1 MTRPGWRG
9 ALLLVLV
16 FSLGGVSVAAAWPD
30 EPVAP
35 AVDEPARTARPA
47 EPDPAPAHPPT
58 PAVRGTGI
66 AGAFPVG
73 STRYAVPEDAVHVSP
88 DGSDTGPGTADSPWR
103 TVAQAVDAAPAGAT
117 VVVRGGTYP
126 ESVTIPAG
134 KRLTLQSYPGEA
146 VWFDG
151 TREVTGWAP
160 DGDAWRLDG
169 WTVRFDASPTYTPGA
184 PDGRSPGWAFVDPD
198 HPLAAHPDMVFVDGV
213 PQQQVGARAAVAPGT
228 FFVDEAGDRLWL
240 GTDPTGHSVRAS
252 TLSVGLTVEAA
263 GSVVRGLGIRRY
275 ATPVPEKG
283 ALRSLA
289 PDVTIENVVVS
300 DNATQGIYVGGRD
313 LGVRN
318 TLRQVTAERNGMLGI
333 ESSYSDGLVLDR
345 ARVVGNNTERFNQ
358 APVSGGVKI
367 CSARDIRV
375 TGSVLADNLG
385 TGLWFDESVHGV
397 TVAGN
402 DLLRNTGHGLS
413 FEISSQ
419 AVIADNLV
427 AGNGDSGLKIN
438 NAARIEIWNNTVV
451 DNGGR
456 PLWIVQDS
464 RVAADR
470 SLPGHDPRRPLP
482 DPTVT
487 WLLGPVTVAN
497 NVVGGATT
505 APCLLCVQDTAL
517 RRAAGEI
524 GLAVDGN
531 LWVRPAAPVDLATW
545 PGGGTF
551 PTLASFAAGTGQNAH
566 GAEFQAGVPVLDAG
580 YRLTADAVAAV
591 PAAARPVPSWVAVLG
606 GLSGPVPSLGV
617 QRG

>member
-9 ALLLVLV
+9 ALLLTVVLA
-16 FSLGGVSVAAAWPD
+16 LGGVSVAAALPD
-30 EPVAP
+30 DPVAP
-35 AVDEPARTARPA
+35 AADEPSRTARPVETA
-47 EPDPAPAHPPT
+47 PAPAIPT
-58 PAVRGTGI
+58 GPAVRGTGV

-73 STRYAVPEDAVHVSP
+73 TTRYAVPEDAVHVSP
-88 DGSDTGPGTADSPWR
+88 DGSDNGRGTPASPWR
-103 TVAQAVDAAPAGAT
+103 TVARAVGAARNGAT
-117 VVVRGGTYP
+117 VVLREGAYP

-134 KRLTLQSYPGEA
+134 KRLTLQSYPGEE

-151 TREVTGWAP
+151 SREVTGWTP
-160 DGDAWRLDG
+160 DGAAWRLDG

-184 PDGRSPGWAFVDPD
+184 PDGRLPGWAFVNPD

-213 PQQQVGARAAVAPGT
+213 PQRQVGSRAAVTPGS
-228 FFVDEAGDRLWL
+228 FFVDQAGDRLWL
-240 GTDPTGHSVRAS
+240 GTEPTGHSVRAS
-252 TLSVGLTVEAA
+252 TLSVGLTVEGA
-263 GSVVRGLGIRRY
+263 GSVVRGIGIRRY

-289 PDVTIENVVVS
+289 PGVTIENVVVS

-367 CSARDIRV
+367 GRARDIRV
-375 TGSVLADNLG
+375 TGSVVADNLG

-397 TVAGN
+397 TAAGN

-456 PLWIVQDS
+456 QLWVVQDA
-464 RVAADR
+464 RVAADV
-470 SLPGHDPRRPLP
+470 SLPGHDPRQPLP
-482 DPTVT
+482 DATVT
-487 WLLGPVTVAN
+487 WLLGPVTIAN
-497 NVVGGATT
+497 NVVGGRTAAT
-505 APCLLCVQDTAL
+505 CLLCIQDTAL
-517 RRAAGEI
+517 RRTPEEI
-524 GLAVDGN
+524 GLVVDGN

-551 PTLASFAAGTGQNAH
+551 STLAAFTASTGQNAH
-566 GAEFQAGVPVLDAG
+566 GAELPAGARVLDAG
-580 YRLTADAVAAV
+580 YRLTPDAVAAA
-591 PAAARPVPSWVAVLG
+591 PDAARPVPSWVAVLS
-606 GLSGPVPSLGV
+606 GLSDPVASLGV